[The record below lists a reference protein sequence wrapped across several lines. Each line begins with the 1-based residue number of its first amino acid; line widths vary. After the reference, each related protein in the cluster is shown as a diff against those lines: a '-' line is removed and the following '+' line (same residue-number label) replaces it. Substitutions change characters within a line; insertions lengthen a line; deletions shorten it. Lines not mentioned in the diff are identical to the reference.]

1 MLVDLRGLD
10 SHGLSF
16 NVGDYTMEL
25 RYYTSAWTYRYLL
38 IFRNNRISFIKGDF
52 FLSYY
57 QKEFLFNLIKTIPE
71 DIKVATFLSLL
82 SIIYNSQKLNY
93 LCLLKGGWDIEKLL
107 NKLIIGL
114 KISVVKT
121 KKESSIRKINDIID
135 FAEENKIFSE
145 ETIKRM
151 KRILSFDRVIAT
163 VLANS
168 VHRH

>member
-10 SHGLSF
+10 IYGLTF

-25 RYYTSAWTYRYLL
+25 RYYTTAWVYRYLL
-38 IFRNNRISFIKGDF
+38 IFRNNRIRFIEGHF
-52 FLSYY
+52 YLSYKY
-57 QKEFLFNLIKTIPE
+57 EEFLFNLIKTIPE

-82 SIIYNSQKLNY
+82 NIIYNSQKLNY
-93 LCLLKGGWDIEKLL
+93 LLMLEKGWDIEKIL
-107 NKLIIGL
+107 NKLIVGL

-121 KKESSIRKINDIID
+121 ENEHDLRKINYIID

-151 KRILSFDRVIAT
+151 KRILSFDKVIAT
-163 VLANS
+163 ILANR